1 MSLSDKEEEEELVVT
16 AEGSARCS
24 APALRCSGLGFG
36 PGSVG
41 WRGNLQLPGSTL
53 EGTC

>member
-1 MSLSDKEEEEELVVT
+1 MSLSDEEEDEELVVT

-24 APALRCSGLGFG
+24 APALLCFG

-41 WRGNLQLPGSTL
+41 WRGNLQLPDSTL